1 METTATFVPE
11 SKGGLKGGGSFVIH
25 SPTLTSS
32 KFWPGSLGRTAN
44 HAMVIANLIDG
55 QGVDRGIHNFL
66 VPLRSMKD
74 HSLLPGY
81 VYTFC
86 LFLFVLFYF
95 VLFCCLCFIL
105 WCLFY
110 FVFSDGCRWRN
121 KCIIIHDS
129 LYFGLRVCFPVYMRY
144 VPMFVVFFRPHTTIS
159 CPLFF
164 FFRAMFRDRIYILYT
179 RLFVCGLGCFP
190 FLTILSTPTVSKR
203 VTLDRNLDTM
213 SWTMALHILTRL

>member
-86 LFLFVLFYF
+86 LFLFCFILFCFILLSLFYF
-95 VLFCCLCFIL
+95 VVFVLFCFL
-105 WCLFY
+105 
-110 FVFSDGCRWRN
+110 GR
-121 KCIIIHDS
+121 
-129 LYFGLRVCFPVYMRY
+129 M
-144 VPMFVVFFRPHTTIS
+144 
-159 CPLFF
+159 PL
-164 FFRAMFRDRIYILYT
+164 AQQMYN
-179 RLFVCGLGCFP
+179 P
-190 FLTILSTPTVSKR
+190 
-203 VTLDRNLDTM
+203 
-213 SWTMALHILTRL
+213 